1 MISRLRRSRRQS
13 TAILMLAV
21 LVVVVM
27 GCAGDAQT
35 RATAGLAAA
44 CQSIAGSVRSA
55 TVLRAAGKLSPG
67 QISAVNGVI
76 AATKPACASDSV
88 LDPSAVVGFV
98 QASAGRLAA
107 IVGGF

>member
-13 TAILMLAV
+13 TAILMLVAI
-21 LVVVVM
+21 LVVM

-98 QASAGRLAA
+98 QASAARLAA